1 MNTLKFLLFIVVI
14 SCNQNFKS
22 PIIGNW
28 TVVFT
33 DFDKTTYSEITF
45 ESNLNFFE
53 LIDGHHIVE
62 KKYKTFNDSI
72 KIGLKKYKMEVSNSG
87 NTISLHQKNKKI
99 ILNRIGSKDYCL

>member
-1 MNTLKFLLFIVVI
+1 M
-14 SCNQNFKS
+14 
-22 PIIGNW
+22 
-28 TVVFT
+28 FT